1 MQKRKKRNQKSVKVL
16 GNTDNMGFNE
26 KGKGSRLTGGAFTS
40 RIYSCFILL
49 KVNSA
54 AFVFGSTFI

>member
-40 RIYSCFILL
+40 RQYCFILL

>member
-26 KGKGSRLTGGAFTS
+26 KGERIQTDRRSIYFTS
-40 RIYSCFILL
+40 ILFHFIE
-49 KVNSA
+49 S
-54 AFVFGSTFI
+54 